1 MINNQRV
8 VLGLDVSTQTIG
20 VTILLDDGSDYGK
33 IIELTHINPKVSS
46 KKKDMEKL
54 FLKKRIFEEFISKYK
69 DFGIDEV
76 VIEEPLISSNN
87 SQVCATLLRFNGMIS
102 DCIYNVL
109 GIVPEYIS
117 SYEARKYS
125 FPELMAIRKYNREGQ
140 QYDFEK
146 IKKEIIKEKF
156 VLFGSYSWEVDKKI
170 IIQDKV
176 SGIFPDIQWIYDKN
190 GELKKE
196 NFDASDSYVC
206 ILAKINKEK
215 YGELTFKVKNIK
227 IKKCRG
233 ANKGQMSI
241 DYDVEY
247 WDKKVHRTTYAMI
260 TPHEAKLSGNTTTE
274 NAVMN
279 IEQNK
284 SEEV

>member
-1 MINNQRV
+1 MVNNKRV
-8 VLGLDVSTQTIG
+8 ILGLDVSTQTIG
-20 VTILLDDGSDYGK
+20 VTILLDDGSEYGK

-69 DFGIDEV
+69 NIGIDEV

-87 SQVCATLLRFNGMIS
+87 SSVCATLLRFNGMIS

-117 SYEARKYS
+117 SYDARKYS
-125 FPELMAIRKYNREGQ
+125 FPELMAVRKYGRDGE
-140 QYDFEK
+140 QYDFDR

-156 VLFGSYSWEVDKKI
+156 VLFGSYSWEVDKKV

-176 SGIFPDIQWIYDKN
+176 SALFPDIQWIYDKK

-206 ILAKINKEK
+206 ILAKINREK
-215 YGELTFKVKNIK
+215 YGDLDFKVKNIK

-233 ANKGQMSI
+233 RNKGQMSI

-247 WDKKVHRTTYAMI
+247 WDKKTHRTTYALI
-260 TPHEAKLSGNTTTE
+260 APPKSEGVSTE
-274 NAVMN
+274 
-279 IEQNK
+279 EEK